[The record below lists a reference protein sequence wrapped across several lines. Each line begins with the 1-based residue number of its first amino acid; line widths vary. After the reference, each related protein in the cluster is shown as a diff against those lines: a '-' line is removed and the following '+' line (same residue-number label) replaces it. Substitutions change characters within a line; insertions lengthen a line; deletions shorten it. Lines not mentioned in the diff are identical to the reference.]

1 MQEEVVVLLEVGP
14 QDLVEPVVV
23 ELVVL
28 QVVLVVEQLTL
39 VVVEVEQDLIT
50 LMQERVVRVSW

>member
-1 MQEEVVVLLEVGP
+1 MVLLEVWP

-39 VVVEVEQDLIT
+39 VVVEVEQDLKT

>member
-23 ELVVL
+23 EMVVL
-28 QVVLVVEQLTL
+28 ERVLVVEQLTL
-39 VVVEVEQDLIT
+39 AVVVVEQDLIT
-50 LMQERVVRVSW
+50 LRQEQVVRVSW

>member
-1 MQEEVVVLLEVGP
+1 MVLLEVGP